1 MDFYNI
7 KTRWDEFYAEYFKQ
21 TTPRSVISWLSMEE
35 HKLNKLNEIID
46 LYAEDMDFH
55 SVSID
60 ELKDIIDLFTILELY
75 KLILIY
81 IILKILTPI
90 NLKED

>member
-1 MDFYNI
+1 
-7 KTRWDEFYAEYFKQ
+7 
-21 TTPRSVISWLSMEE
+21 MEE
-35 HKLNKLNEIID
+35 PKLNKLNEIID